1 MKAQA
6 VCRFKLFAI
15 GLAYCLKAQLN
26 AEVLCSVSVQTLDC
40 QALQRQLLV
49 RPGQPDLWLKL
60 GESSRPGIGKPP
72 GQPHAAPI
80 TAQPKERQAPKPK
93 AASSLAQPSGA
104 SVRPGDLRPIQL
116 RFHPAGSSQAKT
128 SLQQQLAELQA
139 LAEAR
144 HYEHV
149 LERLGRDLVEP
160 LAAQLPAA
168 AAYGLGHWAYEQER
182 FEVAAPLLAAVVGAS
197 EQAGELL
204 PWAQLFFGLSCRG
217 LGEIGRTRELLVE
230 LGGQHPSH
238 DASFH
243 AQVAVAWL
251 DLNAGEAPAAAMA
264 LEQLR
269 QHPQAGSQ
277 LAELDL
283 LGRVLST
290 LEWLTSQ
297 PRDQI
302 SHSMD
307 QASSDGVVA
316 AIDHIRLSRCGRML
330 QLQGWLADPGQQ
342 LRELCLVRGEQVWRL
357 NLGQALYS
365 HRPDLVDV
373 VARCGGDANL
383 DAGLTLTQI
392 ALTEEAV
399 PLQSGEAAEL
409 FAVLANGSQFCLRR
423 TLQGTELST
432 EQVKAVLDA
441 AIQEPCRLASANLL
455 YRARE
460 LWSIALL
467 CKLQRPAE
475 HKLFGMPPLDPE
487 LSVVVPLYGRVDF
500 MEYQLNW
507 FNAWQRRKGN
517 ERAPLQLIYVL
528 DDPRL
533 KQECLALAKR
543 CNTLYTMPFELVLN
557 PENLGFAG
565 ANNRGASF
573 AKAPLLLLL
582 NSDVLPAH
590 DDSLELMLRAMQQHQ
605 GEIGALG
612 ARLLFDN
619 GAIQHQGMAFVKE
632 EDLDGELGR
641 VWLNDHPLKGVK
653 IQQDQHGGQALQE
666 MEAVTAAC
674 LMVERELFLAL
685 GGFSSHYIVGDFE
698 DSDLCMKLR
707 SQGLPMLVDLAA
719 NFYHLERQSV
729 GLASTSDALKAK
741 VVTANAITH
750 HQRWC
755 SAIERLQGSEV
766 RP

>member
-1 MKAQA
+1 M
-6 VCRFKLFAI
+6 
-15 GLAYCLKAQLN
+15 CLKAQLN
-26 AEVLCSVSVQTLDC
+26 AEVLCSVSVQTLDR
-40 QALQRQLLV
+40 QALQRQLLD

-60 GESSRPGIGKPP
+60 GESSRPELDKPP
-72 GQPHAAPI
+72 GQPQAAPI
-80 TAQPKERQAPKPK
+80 TAQPKPSQAPKPK
-93 AASSLAQPSGA
+93 VSSALAQPSEA
-104 SVRPGDLRPIQL
+104 SVHPGDPRPIQL

-128 SLQQQLAELQA
+128 LLEKQVAELQA

-160 LAAQLPAA
+160 LAARLPAA

-197 EQAGELL
+197 EQAGDLL
-204 PWAQLFFGLSCRG
+204 PWAQLFFALSCRG

-238 DASFH
+238 DAGFH
-243 AQVAVAWL
+243 AQVALAWL
-251 DLNAGEAPAAAMA
+251 DLNAGEAPAAAIA

-269 QHPQAGSQ
+269 KHPQAGSQ

-307 QASSDGVVA
+307 RASSDGVVA

-330 QLQGWLADPGQQ
+330 QLQGWLVDPGQQ
-342 LRELCLVRGEQVWRL
+342 LRELCLVRGKRVWRL
-357 NLGQALYS
+357 NLGQARYS
-365 HRPDLVDV
+365 HRPDLVEV
-373 VARCGGDANL
+373 VARCGGDTNL

-392 ALTEEAV
+392 ALADEAV
-399 PLQSGEAAEL
+399 PLQSGEAGEL
-409 FAVLANGSQFCLRR
+409 FTVLANGSQFCLRR

-441 AIQEPCRLASANLL
+441 AIQEPCHLASANLL

-467 CKLQRPAE
+467 GKLQRPAE
-475 HKLFGMPPLDPE
+475 HKLFGTPPLEPE

-507 FNAWQRRKGN
+507 FNAWQRRKGKQ
-517 ERAPLQLIYVL
+517 RAQLQLIYVL

-543 CNTLYTMPFELVLN
+543 CNTLYAMPFELVLN

-565 ANNRGASF
+565 ANNRGAGF
-573 AKAPLLLLL
+573 AMAPLLLLL

-590 DDSLELMLRAMQQHQ
+590 DDSLELMLRAMQQHLGQ
-605 GEIGALG
+605 IGALG
-612 ARLLFDN
+612 ARLLYDN
-619 GAIQHQGMAFVKE
+619 GAIQHQGMAFVQE
-632 EDLDGELGR
+632 SDLDGELGR
-641 VWLNDHPLKGVK
+641 VWLNEHPMKGVRLPVTERESL
-653 IQQDQHGGQALQE
+653 ALLE

-674 LMVERELFLAL
+674 MMVERERYEQL
-685 GGFSSHYIVGDFE
+685 GGLSSHYIVGDFE
-698 DSDLCMKLR
+698 DSDLCLKLR
-707 SQGLPMLVDLAA
+707 SQGLPSLIDRAA
-719 NFYHLERQSV
+719 IFYHLERQSV
-729 GLASTSDALKAK
+729 DLASSSVGMKMR
-741 VVTANAITH
+741 VVAANAITH

-755 SAIERLQGSEV
+755 SAIERLKRSRLEV
-766 RP
+766 S